1 LRRNKHLYFL
11 VLLFGLTNLLF
22 AQKED
27 KIRFKKNASLIYF
40 FQKEAYRDTF
50 QKGLSDVFYLIVPD
64 SLKPYLSIQV
74 DNAQLLKTE
83 NDSLVTVNYVKGF
96 NYESIF
102 IPTEQ
107 STQVKAKQKSVEFK
121 TLVNGVSAVSP
132 DRIEITFIDKRQK
145 NVLLKNVFYFI
156 EKS

>member
-1 LRRNKHLYFL
+1 LTRNKLLYFL
-11 VLLFGLTNLLF
+11 FSCF
-22 AQKED
+22 AFSDGIIAQNEE
-27 KIRFKKNASLIYF
+27 KIHFKKEQGFIYF
-40 FQKEAYRDTF
+40 FQKGLYRDTL
-50 QKGLSDVFYLIVPD
+50 QKNLGDVFYLIVPD
-64 SLKPYLSIQV
+64 SLKAHLSIQV
-74 DNAQLLKTE
+74 DNAQLVKTE

-107 STQVKAKQKSVEFK
+107 NTQVKAKQKSVEFK

-132 DRIEITFIDKRQK
+132 DRIEIKFMDKREK
-145 NVLLKNVFYFI
+145 NVLLKNVFYFK

>member
-1 LRRNKHLYFL
+1 LRRNKFLYI
-11 VLLFGLTNLLF
+11 LFIFFGFTNSAF
-22 AQKED
+22 TQKED
-27 KIRFKKNASLIYF
+27 KIRFKKNSSLIYF
-40 FQKEAYRDTF
+40 FQKDVYRDTL

-83 NDSLVTVNYVKGF
+83 NDSLVTVKYVKGF
-96 NYESIF
+96 DYESIF

-107 STQVKAKQKSVEFK
+107 NTRVKAKQKSVEFK
-121 TLVNGVSAVSP
+121 TLVNGVSEVSP

-145 NVLLKNVFYFI
+145 NVLLKNVFYSK